1 MKAETPLSD
10 SPSPEALA
18 EFLNTAPEELRGW
31 AEQQLAQL
39 DSDAGPTSIPGPAD
53 DSAEQAVA
61 GSDLALAE
69 LGEDDDEPSRRI
81 KVHTPMDKTPTPVPV
96 AAGKKSRGL
105 ALPVIGLALLAALV
119 YGIFRLGLPPEQ
131 ADQAAGQAPAATG
144 QPTDGGAARMAEL
157 EAKLV
162 DAPDD
167 VAINLELGVLHF
179 NNGNQDRAQELWTKV
194 TEVDARN
201 AQAWYNLGFIHLAEE
216 PPNAAA
222 AKAAWD
228 TVLEVAPDSD
238 LAATVRSHL
247 GALDAMGSATP
258 SPTPTGK

>member
-31 AEQQLAQL
+31 AEQQLAQANAN
-39 DSDAGPTSIPGPAD
+39 AGPDSIPERAD
-53 DSAEQAVA
+53 DSQEKAPAA
-61 GSDLALAE
+61 SDLALAE
-69 LGEDDDEPSRRI
+69 LGEDDDEPRRT
-81 KVHTPMDKTPTPVPV
+81 KVHTPMDKVPTPVPV
-96 AAGKKSRGL
+96 AAQKKRSGL

-119 YGIFRLGLPPEQ
+119 YGIFRIGLPPQ
-131 ADQAAGQAPAATG
+131 QDDQAAGQAPAPTS

-179 NNGNQDRAQELWTKV
+179 NNGNQERAEELWTKV

-238 LAATVRSHL
+238 LAATVVSHL
-247 GALDAMGSATP
+247 DALDAMGSASP